1 MKIMKS
7 VLSALFAVVLAV
19 GMTFPVCAADSS
31 VKYDGNAQKFIFAPG
46 SDNSPTDLFDNFKG
60 VMPGDS
66 LTQKIT
72 VINDVSNKVKIKI
85 YLRSLGEQEGSEDF
99 LSQMN
104 LTVTQDGDSKLFAA
118 PADQTDGLTDWV
130 CLGTFYSEADVNL
143 DVKLD
148 VPLEMGNDFQDAVG
162 KLEWHFK
169 VEELPIDPDDPKPPQ
184 TGDSTDVWLYV
195 GTCLFSAG
203 MMVVL
208 LAIKKKIRGLKLVS
222 AARRKSLE
230 E

>member
-1 MKIMKS
+1 MKKIKS

-19 GMTFPVCAADSS
+19 GMTFPVFAAASS

-46 SDNSPTDLFDNFKG
+46 SDHSPTDLFDNFKG

-72 VINDVSNKVKIKI
+72 VTNDVSNKVKVKI
-85 YLRSLGEQEGSEDF
+85 YLRSLGAQEGSEEF

-118 PADQTDGLTDWV
+118 PADQTDGLTDWI
-130 CLGTFYSEADVNL
+130 CLGTFYSGADVNL

-162 KLEWHFK
+162 KLEWQFK
-169 VEELPIDPDDPKPPQ
+169 VEELPIDPEDPKPPQ
-184 TGDSTDVWLYV
+184 TGDNTNVWLLYIGLCFVSV
-195 GTCLFSAG
+195 GTMF
-203 MMVVL
+203 L
-208 LAIKKKIRGLKLVS
+208 LLIARKRKKAV
-222 AARRKSLE
+222 A
-230 E
+230 